1 MTACRLHAEGCFVG
15 LGYFYYGEF
24 CGFSHSTLTLME
36 RSTPQ
41 LIVAREVET
50 FPVNYL
56 ANSSLSPGG
65 YILTQIPIIDGLR
78 RSTDYDDD
86 LGYGRT
92 YDEFGD
98 EYDIS
103 TVGPTPLNRQNARC
117 DNSCSRSTSTV
128 TRTLSIAPPRS
139 QRATS

>member
-1 MTACRLHAEGCFVG
+1 
-15 LGYFYYGEF
+15 
-24 CGFSHSTLTLME
+24 ME
-36 RSTPQ
+36 RSTPP

-92 YDEFGD
+92 YDEFDD

-103 TVGPTPLNRQNARC
+103 SVGGLWGAR
-117 DNSCSRSTSTV
+117 
-128 TRTLSIAPPRS
+128 
-139 QRATS
+139 

>member
-1 MTACRLHAEGCFVG
+1 MK
-15 LGYFYYGEF
+15 
-24 CGFSHSTLTLME
+24 
-36 RSTPQ
+36 
-41 LIVAREVET
+41 
-50 FPVNYL
+50 NL

-65 YILTQIPIIDGLR
+65 YLLTQIPIIDGLR

-103 TVGPTPLNRQNARC
+103 TVGPTPLTGRMLDAIIPVLGVRVQ
-117 DNSCSRSTSTV
+117 
-128 TRTLSIAPPRS
+128 LPGLFL
-139 QRATS
+139 QRRLGASGQLREEKEEK